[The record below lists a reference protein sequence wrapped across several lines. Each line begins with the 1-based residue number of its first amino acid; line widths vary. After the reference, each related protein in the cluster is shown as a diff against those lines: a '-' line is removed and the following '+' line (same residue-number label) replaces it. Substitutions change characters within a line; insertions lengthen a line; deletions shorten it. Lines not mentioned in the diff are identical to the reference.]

1 MSKLSFQDYDL
12 FITLYIGH
20 TDFQKIIIVSLR
32 SPNFTKL
39 LRNNIAKFEIESYNN
54 SNLTKL
60 TIIGIS
66 YGRADG
72 RTY

>member
-32 SPNFTKL
+32 FPNFTKL
-39 LRNNIAKFEIESYNN
+39 LRNNNAIFEIDFYNK

-60 TIIGIS
+60 TIRGIS
-66 YGRADG
+66 YGRMDG
-72 RTY
+72 RTD